1 MCVTL
6 HEALLSETTRYTTES
21 LVHRKFVW
29 ASSSDAGHEVS
40 IFHLPF
46 YSTAYRTT
54 NSGITLNH
62 FSGPHPCTGFHH
74 VFKKKSRKKSATVSL
89 IWPRCWMIGFL
100 FWRASYRH
108 YNHPD
113 LLTLNATIWCN
124 TAIGE
129 PINRQPAWWWCTHI
143 VGFTIDWYACASH
156 LTLQFV
162 PYSIPLFLI
171 LTLISR

>member
-1 MCVTL
+1 MKHSFQRPRDTQL
-6 HEALLSETTRYTTES
+6 RALFIENLSGPVLQMLGTKYLYS
-21 LVHRKFVW
+21 YL
-29 ASSSDAGHEVS
+29 S
-40 IFHLPF
+40 F
-46 YSTAYRTT
+46 YSTAYQMMNT
-54 NSGITLNH
+54 GLTLNH

-162 PYSIPLFLI
+162 PYSIPPLPI